1 MKEDINKQKDVL
13 CSWIG
18 RHFFKMFI
26 LSRGNSRFNT
36 VHVKILMAFSS
47 ETEKCILNLL
57 WNEGQ

>member
-36 VHVKILMAFSS
+36 VPVKILMAFSS
-47 ETEKCILNLL
+47 ETEK
-57 WNEGQ
+57 